1 MMNLLWRGAKETVRE
16 LGLNVPTAVKAIL
29 IIVFTTV
36 VVESISAP
44 ETDSITGFEAWSIK
58 SLAWLAAVSFAFL
71 LLWVWNIVKVAR
83 WDRSTRAQLR
93 MTASTTASVD
103 DQMKS
108 FVRNNLRDPR
118 YGVAKCYVFGSVVGQ
133 YPTRDVDI
141 IIQFDSSS
149 PGRIRIYRERL
160 RSVERSFREFY
171 NLHLH
176 VQTFLSVED
185 EALRDFLNATGLHE
199 CLIQR

>member
-1 MMNLLWRGAKETVRE
+1 
-16 LGLNVPTAVKAIL
+16 
-29 IIVFTTV
+29 
-36 VVESISAP
+36 
-44 ETDSITGFEAWSIK
+44 
-58 SLAWLAAVSFAFL
+58 
-71 LLWVWNIVKVAR
+71 
-83 WDRSTRAQLR
+83 
-93 MTASTTASVD
+93 MTALTTASVD

-141 IIQFDSSS
+141 IIQFDSSN
-149 PGRIRIYRERL
+149 PGRIRTYRDRL
-160 RSVERSFREFY
+160 RNVESSFREFY

-185 EALRDFLNATGLHE
+185 EALHEFLNGIGLHE
-199 CLIQR
+199 CLI